1 MRLRPLTLKTPKPA
15 LLVKGKPII
24 RHVLDW
30 LEDVG
35 FDNIYIKLYYL
46 PDQVK
51 KAVGEDENVHYI
63 TERNLTPTAYFLK
76 KHKDKLEEAFLVTN
90 GDTLTNL
97 DLTEFIEFHLT
108 NNNMATVFTH
118 DDAIHT
124 GGTYLFDKE
133 VLDYVK
139 KEDNIPDLMKRL
151 IEKEIPINLFYSD
164 ARYFDVGTQEKLQK
178 ARTLYDKGRKLD

>member
-15 LLVKGKPII
+15 LIVKGKPII

-30 LEDVG
+30 LENVG
-35 FDNIYIKLYYL
+35 FDSIFVKLYYL
-46 PDQVK
+46 PDHIK

-76 KHKDKLEEAFLVTN
+76 KHKDILEEAFLVTN

-97 DLTEFIEFHLT
+97 NLTEFIEFHLT
-108 NNNMATVFTH
+108 NNNIATVFTH

-124 GGTYLFDKE
+124 GGTYLFDRE
-133 VLDYVK
+133 VLKYIK
-139 KEDNIPDLMKRL
+139 KDDDIPDLMKRL
-151 IEKEIPINLFYSD
+151 AEKEIPVNLFYSN
-164 ARYFDVGTQEKLQK
+164 AHYFDSATEEKLAK
-178 ARTLYDKGRKLD
+178 ARKYFKK